1 MMSAWLTGMTAEAP
15 GDVVSDLLGGRTVQ
29 RFAPVREQVAAILRD
44 AIVERKLEPGRV
56 LIEREL
62 CELTQASRPSVREA
76 LRQLEAE
83 GLVDSVNGKGTVVA
97 EVTAELAEHV
107 YQVRAEL
114 EGLAAELFTLRAD
127 EDLREEFARAV
138 DGVAAAAE
146 GPAPAH
152 DVLDAKNRAYEVLLR
167 GAANPILTQQL
178 HLLQRRVTQLRALT
192 LAQPGRPAESVEEIR
207 AIQKAIAA
215 GDERAARA
223 AASHHVRQ
231 AARIM
236 LQALGNKS
244 DVSA

>member
-1 MMSAWLTGMTAEAP
+1 MTAEVP

-127 EDLREEFARAV
+127 EDLRGEFARAV
-138 DGVAAAAE
+138 DDVAAAAE

-167 GAANPILTQQL
+167 GAANPILAQQL

-192 LAQPGRPAESVEEIR
+192 LAQPGRPAESVVEIR

-215 GDERAARA
+215 GDERAARG